1 MVLVA
6 QSSRAVEG
14 WGSCIRMC
22 RAEKVAEKFIGTV
35 ILRSRQA
42 VLSSAKEESRIVL
55 KTLRARSFAAAQD
68 DSMGAFFRSL
78 LYLLSDFGDRQ
89 VTADFPGQ
97 QV

>member
-35 ILRSRQA
+35 ILRSRQGTKNPA
-42 VLSSAKEESRIVL
+42 LS
-55 KTLRARSFAAAQD
+55 
-68 DSMGAFFRSL
+68 
-78 LYLLSDFGDRQ
+78 
-89 VTADFPGQ
+89 
-97 QV
+97 